1 MHLTAPELVESV
13 LDMIL
18 LKRFEL
24 KILCVFWGIKAFN
37 EIRHLFSVE
46 SNIYESENSSLIFER
61 FEFCVR
67 ISAILHFS
75 LLYFVLD
82 ILILNWFS
90 LEFIVSELRPALLEL
105 AAPSLTQ
112 FHFKTGLG
120 QILNTKYQV
129 KYLQSKYVYTKR
141 KIF

>member
-1 MHLTAPELVESV
+1 MHLTAPELVERV
-13 LDMIL
+13 LNMIL

-24 KILCVFWGIKAFN
+24 KILCVFGGIKAFN

-75 LLYFVLD
+75 LLYFC
-82 ILILNWFS
+82 FGY
-90 LEFIVSELRPALLEL
+90 FLRD
-105 AAPSLTQ
+105 
-112 FHFKTGLG
+112 
-120 QILNTKYQV
+120 NV
-129 KYLQSKYVYTKR
+129 
-141 KIF
+141 